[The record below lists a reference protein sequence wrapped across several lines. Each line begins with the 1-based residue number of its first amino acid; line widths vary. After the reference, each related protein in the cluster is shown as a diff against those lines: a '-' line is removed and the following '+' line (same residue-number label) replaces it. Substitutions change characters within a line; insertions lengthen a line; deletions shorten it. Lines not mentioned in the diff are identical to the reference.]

1 MTRWLSLWATPT
13 QKHYDKSCCF
23 LLPFFTTEMIS
34 NIVTHTNSYANEHI
48 FSRTHQS
55 YGSPDGSWRDV
66 TADEIKRLIAILI
79 YFGLVKVVGD
89 VDKYWSKKTLFHVL
103 WAWAILSRK
112 RFKALMA
119 LLHVVDSGSE
129 DKGDKLRKVE
139 SFITYFKSR
148 CLVLYQP
155 RQNLAVD
162 ELMVKSWHRS
172 GI

>member
-1 MTRWLSLWATPT
+1 MTKAVVFFYLI
-13 QKHYDKSCCF
+13 
-23 LLPFFTTEMIS
+23 FTTEMIS

-48 FSRTHQS
+48 FSRTQS
-55 YGSPDGSWRDV
+55 YASPDGSWRDV
-66 TADEIKRLIAILI
+66 TADEIKRLIAILM
-79 YFGLVKVVGD
+79 YLGLVKVVGD
-89 VDKYWSKKTLFHVL
+89 VDKYWSKKTLFHAL

-139 SFITYFKSR
+139 SFITYFKSK